1 MNLLQMD
8 MNLLKVLYVLLET
21 SSTGKT
27 AQKLALSPSAVS
39 HALMRLRDALN
50 DPLFRREGNRQIPT
64 PYAQALRD
72 KLAPVFV
79 SLNEELFGDKE
90 NGSRCFRVVLPPALN
105 ALLTPVLAEKGH
117 LHQAVI
123 ECLPF
128 ARRPWR
134 DELLDSSVDLVL
146 AIGDHQ
152 KQVSALHYE
161 RVGTTRL
168 IAVYGAP
175 LRSRLENAAELN
187 FADLQ
192 HYQHIYCLPWTK
204 ENNELDR
211 QQARAGFE
219 RPLAFVCHDYSQLA
233 PAV

>member
-1 MNLLQMD
+1 M
-8 MNLLKVLYVLLET
+8 
-21 SSTGKT
+21 
-27 AQKLALSPSAVS
+27 
-39 HALMRLRDALN
+39 
-50 DPLFRREGNRQIPT
+50 
-64 PYAQALRD
+64 
-72 KLAPVFV
+72 
-79 SLNEELFGDKE
+79 
-90 NGSRCFRVVLPPALN
+90 
-105 ALLTPVLAEKGH
+105 
-117 LHQAVI
+117 
-123 ECLPF
+123 
-128 ARRPWR
+128 
-134 DELLDSSVDLVL
+134 L

-175 LRSRLENAAELN
+175 LRSRLENATALN

-233 PAV
+233 PAVQSAPLMAIVPRPGMKIYPISAVFLSCRLPGSRRKALFLCSIGLQR